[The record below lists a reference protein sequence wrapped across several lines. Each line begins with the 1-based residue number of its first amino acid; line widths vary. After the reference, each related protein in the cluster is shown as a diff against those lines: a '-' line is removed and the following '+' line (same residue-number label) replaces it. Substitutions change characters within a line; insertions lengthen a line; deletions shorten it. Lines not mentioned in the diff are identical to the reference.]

1 MDLVTRYSAVYAVD
15 TANMED
21 AVAAFEACWVSQF
34 WYPEALYGDKAFKAN
49 EFQSYIEEL
58 GITLR
63 PVTPVRHSKSAIGS
77 KHRVIRS
84 IYLRLKESA
93 GTRHNA
99 ILAAYKAVSI
109 SNDLNGNDTMSAFE
123 LAKGFTKPVCSKPAG
138 CAVPDDVIM
147 AHEKIQARRKLA
159 IMLKSKTVTEFP
171 IRVGDLVEVF
181 HVDELRCQFRQCV

>member
-1 MDLVTRYSAVYAVD
+1 M
-15 TANMED
+15 
-21 AVAAFEACWVSQF
+21 
-34 WYPEALYGDKAFKAN
+34 
-49 EFQSYIEEL
+49 
-58 GITLR
+58 
-63 PVTPVRHSKSAIGS
+63 
-77 KHRVIRS
+77 RS

-109 SNDLNGNDTMSAFE
+109 SNDLYENDTMSAFE

-147 AHEKIQARRKLA
+147 EHEKIQARRKLA
-159 IMLKSKTVTEFP
+159 ILLKSKTVTEFP

-181 HVDELRCQFRQCV
+181 QHRKHENRGKWSTPKSVLSENFNARSVTAVTG